1 MNAKERELGRSTLV
15 AVDAIEKLVSKRLAS
30 SIFVVDSLV
39 EELKG
44 VSGKLK
50 EALKQVADMPGV
62 KKELYDYINNKEN
75 H

>member
-15 AVDAIEKLVSKRLAS
+15 AVDAIEKLISKRLAS

-50 EALKQVADMPGV
+50 EVLKQVADISKVQQEMYG
-62 KKELYDYINNKEN
+62 YINKEN

>member
-15 AVDAIEKLVSKRLAS
+15 AVDAIEKLISKRLAS

>member
-1 MNAKERELGRSTLV
+1 MNAKERELGHSTLV

-30 SIFVVDSLV
+30 SIFVVDSLA

-50 EALKQVADMPGV
+50 EALKQVADITKVQQEMYG
-62 KKELYDYINNKEN
+62 YINKGN

>member
-1 MNAKERELGRSTLV
+1 MDAKERELGRSTLV

-30 SIFVVDSLV
+30 SIFIVDSLA

-50 EALKQVADMPGV
+50 EALKQVADISKVQQEMYG
-62 KKELYDYINNKEN
+62 YINKEN

>member
-1 MNAKERELGRSTLV
+1 MAAKERELGHSTLV

>member
-1 MNAKERELGRSTLV
+1 MDAKERELGRSTLV

>member
-1 MNAKERELGRSTLV
+1 MNAKERELGHSTLV

-44 VSGKLK
+44 VSG
-50 EALKQVADMPGV
+50 
-62 KKELYDYINNKEN
+62 
-75 H
+75 

>member
-1 MNAKERELGRSTLV
+1 MNAKERELARSTLV

-30 SIFVVDSLV
+30 SIFVVDSLA

-50 EALKQVADMPGV
+50 EALTSCRYARC
-62 KKELYDYINNKEN
+62 KKRTVRL

>member
-1 MNAKERELGRSTLV
+1 MDAKERELGHSTLV

-30 SIFVVDSLV
+30 SIFIVDSLA